1 MICDLAETYHLF
13 FYRECKPS
21 LIAVLVS
28 GLREDSRL
36 YHAISGGISISDNT
50 LLAVIA
56 DRLGEVLWAGFSK
69 KGAPQPKQLVNI
81 ILGEQKKKPAKNN
94 YRVSKNIDE
103 FMKLR
108 YGKEVKNG

>member
-1 MICDLAETYHLF
+1 M
-13 FYRECKPS
+13 
-21 LIAVLVS
+21 IAVLVS
-28 GLREDSRL
+28 GLGEDSRL

-69 KGAPQPKQLVNI
+69 KGAPQPKHLVNT
-81 ILGEQKKKPAKNN
+81 ILGEPKKKPAKSI
-94 YRVSKNIDE
+94 YHVSKSIDE

-108 YGKEVKNG
+108 YGKEVNDG

>member
-13 FYRECKPS
+13 FYKKYKPS

-28 GLREDSRL
+28 GLRENSRL

-56 DRLGEVLWAGFSK
+56 DRLSEVLWAGFSK
-69 KGAPQPKQLVNI
+69 KGAPQPKQLVNV
-81 ILGEQKKKPAKNN
+81 ILGEQKKKPAKSI
-94 YRVSKNIDE
+94 YHVSKSIDE

-108 YGKEVKNG
+108 YGKEVNDG

>member
-56 DRLGEVLWAGFSK
+56 DRIGEVVWAGFSK
-69 KGAPQPKQLVNI
+69 KGAPQPKRITNV
-81 ILGEQKKKPAKNN
+81 ILGEPEKKPVRNI

-108 YGKEVKNG
+108 YGKEVSNG